1 MLHRRSSRNIQITQK
16 RKESRYRWSKVS
28 ILKWTTFRSVRSC
41 SPDTMG
47 SLSKDHVED
56 SENVIWKC
64 NFEFLQSNPN
74 YYVIL
79 LAKCI
84 LSILELHWKLQWY
97 EKHNNENLWS
107 GAQIV
112 HTMAKQLVLSR
123 RKDEVRAVLKRAKM
137 LFQSVQ
143 NHFFFSRQICK
154 LMTILSPPS

>member
-1 MLHRRSSRNIQITQK
+1 MLHRRSSRNIQINHK
-16 RKESRYRWSKVS
+16 SKESRYRWSKVS

-41 SPDTMG
+41 SPDTTG

-79 LAKCI
+79 LTKCI
-84 LSILELHWKLQWY
+84 PSILELNWKLQWY
-97 EKHNNENLWS
+97 ETDNIENLWS
-107 GAQIV
+107 SAQFV
-112 HTMAKQLVLSR
+112 HTMAKQLILSR

-137 LFQSVQ
+137 LVQNVQ
-143 NHFFFSRQICK
+143 NHFFFLVK
-154 LMTILSPPS
+154 YAN